1 MDSFSI
7 NSIISDSLRINYK
20 FTRNSGKGALWYPSC
35 GNDARII
42 HHPIFNSIYIRPS
55 LYILNDIED
64 ISCLYDAKIEH
75 EILAEYKKG
84 QIKGIDASLKLIEF
98 TFKHSKYI
106 KRRNVIFINSDNET
120 VAEWLINEKIDISY
134 MHNYHMGILGQ
145 FSYTETAKSF
155 NSIVKKLNIQ
165 YLSVDVH
172 WQCFSKE
179 VIKEINR
186 YRLLGVYSYE
196 NISNYK
202 NFKLNEGFFQLY
214 DLSKPM

>member
-106 KRRNVIFINSDNET
+106 QTRNVIFINSDNET
-120 VAEWLINEKIDISY
+120 VAKWLIKEKIDISY
-134 MHNYHMGILGQ
+134 MHNYHMGILDR

-155 NSIVKKLNIQ
+155 KSIVEKLNIQ

-172 WQCFSKE
+172 WQCFSEE